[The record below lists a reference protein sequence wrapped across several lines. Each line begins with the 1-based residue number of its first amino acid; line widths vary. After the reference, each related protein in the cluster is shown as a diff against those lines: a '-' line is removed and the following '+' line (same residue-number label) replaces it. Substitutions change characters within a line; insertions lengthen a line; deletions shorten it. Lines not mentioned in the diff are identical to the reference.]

1 MFLIFFFF
9 LNRPIL
15 FCLVCFDDGSWCCCA
30 LMQACVYASCVSIG
44 RHQSSGFVLQGAGLQ
59 MRDRQDMRA
68 ENRVRFVLCHEQE
81 SSQHLKTKQ
90 AATEFA
96 FISY

>member
-1 MFLIFFFF
+1 MLLRSDAGLCLCFLRLNRKAPVQRIRSARRRITNAGQTRHESREQSQIFFF
-9 LNRPIL
+9 
-15 FCLVCFDDGSWCCCA
+15 
-30 LMQACVYASCVSIG
+30 
-44 RHQSSGFVLQGAGLQ
+44 
-59 MRDRQDMRA
+59 
-68 ENRVRFVLCHEQE
+68 CHEQE